1 MKNHFIKIL
10 LTCLALL
17 TIVYFTSPYR
27 IIVVQGV
34 SMSPTFQN
42 KQILIAKSINNYE
55 DIKINDIL
63 VCELEE
69 NTIVKRVKYIQN
81 QSVYYYIDSN
91 TSEIKLIDK
100 NIYQYL
106 STHPIIRNKSLLRK
120 IIVPSNSVYLLG
132 DNLNNSDDSRRFGTL
147 SRNNIKYKII
157 YPGGHHE
164 EK

>member
-27 IIVVQGV
+27 IIVVQGI

-42 KQILIAKSINNYE
+42 KQILVAKSINNYQ

-63 VCELEE
+63 VCELED
-69 NTIVKRVKYIQN
+69 NTIVKRVKYLEN
-81 QSVYYYIDSN
+81 QIIYYYIDSN

-100 NIYQYL
+100 NTYQYL
-106 STHPIIRNKSLLRK
+106 STHPIIRNKSLIQK
-120 IIVPSNSVYLLG
+120 VIIPKNSIYLLG
-132 DNLNNSDDSRRFGTL
+132 DNLNNSDDSRRFGPI
-147 SRNNIKYKII
+147 SFNNIKYKII
-157 YPGGHHE
+157 YPDGHHE
-164 EK
+164 

>member
-27 IIVVQGV
+27 IIVVQGI

-42 KQILIAKSINNYE
+42 KQILVAKSINNYQ
-55 DIKINDIL
+55 DIKANDIL
-63 VCELEE
+63 VCELE
-69 NTIVKRVKYIQN
+69 VKYLEN
-81 QSVYYYIDSN
+81 QIIYYYIDSN

-100 NIYQYL
+100 NTYHFL
-106 STHPIIRNKSLLRK
+106 STHPIIRNKALIQK
-120 IIVPSNSVYLLG
+120 ITIPKNSIYLLG
-132 DNLNNSDDSRRFGTL
+132 DNLNNSDDSRRFGAIHW
-147 SRNNIKYKII
+147 NNIKYKII

-164 EK
+164 

>member
-27 IIVVQGV
+27 IIVVQGI

-42 KQILIAKSINNYE
+42 KQILVAKSINNYQ

-63 VCELEE
+63 VCELED
-69 NTIVKRVKYIQN
+69 NTIVKRVKYLEN
-81 QSVYYYIDSN
+81 QIIYYYIDSN
-91 TSEIKLIDK
+91 TSEIKLIDNNTYK
-100 NIYQYL
+100 YL
-106 STHPIIRNKSLLRK
+106 STHPIIRNKSLIQK
-120 IIVPSNSVYLLG
+120 VIIPKNSIYLLG
-132 DNLNNSDDSRRFGTL
+132 DNLNNSDDSRRFGAL
-147 SRNNIKYKII
+147 DWNNIKYKII

-164 EK
+164 